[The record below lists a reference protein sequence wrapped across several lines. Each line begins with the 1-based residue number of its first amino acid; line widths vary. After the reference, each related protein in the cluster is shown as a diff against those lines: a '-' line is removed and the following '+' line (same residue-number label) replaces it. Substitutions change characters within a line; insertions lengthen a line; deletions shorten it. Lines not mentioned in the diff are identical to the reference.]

1 MSTFHL
7 RGFLALR
14 PISSLHY
21 VPISY
26 TLASTKRE
34 VPVRSADPSWNLAP
48 LRRPAGGHNP
58 FGPRGIPAATDHEGN
73 PGIAEPSEAGRAVFP
88 LRRRQRPRLH
98 LGTGAAAPRG
108 EVGRMGRCG
117 RRRADAPMPAETP
130 VDPG

>member
-1 MSTFHL
+1 MRHRRPRRLRRVRLGRVSTSRHSTSE
-7 RGFLALR
+7 GYLAVH

-34 VPVRSADPSWNLAP
+34 VPVRSEDPSWNLAP
-48 LRRPAGGHNP
+48 LRGPAVGQNP
-58 FGPRGIPAATDHEGN
+58 FGPRGVPAATDHEGN

-98 LGTGAAAPRG
+98 LRTGAAAPRG
-108 EVGRMGRCG
+108 EVG
-117 RRRADAPMPAETP
+117 
-130 VDPG
+130 